1 MRTNEAV
8 RKANQMAAALAD
20 EFGFRFIDVNDGL
33 KDAGGQ
39 LQAEHTRDGI
49 HFDAAAY
56 RTVFDRLKQ
65 YL

>member
-8 RKANQMAAALAD
+8 RKANQMVTALAD
-20 EFGFRFIDVNDGL
+20 EFGFHFIDINDGL
-33 KDAGGQ
+33 KDANGE

-56 RTVFDRLKQ
+56 RTVFDRLKK